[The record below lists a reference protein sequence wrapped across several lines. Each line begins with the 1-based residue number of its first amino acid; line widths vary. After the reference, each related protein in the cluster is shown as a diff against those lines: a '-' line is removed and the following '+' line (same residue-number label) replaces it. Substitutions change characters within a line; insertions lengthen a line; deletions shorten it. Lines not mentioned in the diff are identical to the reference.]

1 MPTTNPVPSTD
12 PSDLLFNAGK
22 LDEVVNGT
30 TNNFT
35 DRLGI
40 ARRTVAG
47 MNADFDAQLAD
58 AESDLNVYRADAA
71 ASAAEA
77 LGYLQTIRATSY
89 GAYASDPAT
98 DPLGNPPTVGD
109 EYFNT
114 TANLLKRWNG
124 TTWQA
129 SDINTANLAASS
141 GSSLVGYDGGT
152 VQDVLDAVT
161 GPSGAASFGYTPAGT
176 GAVATN
182 VQSKLRESV
191 SVLDFG
197 ADPTGVADSTAAIN
211 AAFASGAKRVV
222 GEAGAVYAVN
232 GQISIPSSL
241 EFDGR
246 GCTFSATLA
255 AGVRLLQVTAA
266 ASIKNLT
273 LDFNDGYALNA
284 INFPTANVGYL
295 ELVNVV
301 VRDIYDIDTTSLTI
315 PINFNADLNEIR
327 FDGVTLKN
335 IKKRSNGNS
344 TDIGGGIEGI
354 YVFAGTAGAVGG
366 GGYMRNINIENI
378 RTVDASG
385 ADVED
390 ICNAIYFSYAA
401 ATDHRARI
409 TVENV
414 KALDFGR
421 RLFKTQCDDL
431 FISNVFAE
439 SVTLPAFVC
448 LGLQDYDTA
457 PTYNVKVKN
466 AIMRGAMRYAVAIS
480 VTDSVLDCIDCN
492 VSLRGVTNPYGSNAF
507 GIGINADELK
517 ITNSSISADTGLY
530 YFRPSTSY
538 AGNLKNFQVS
548 NTSFKQRVSS
558 GFPWQIQETASLADI
573 DSILFE
579 NIVVDTTLFPSGMFF
594 GVTTKTNGT
603 LSMNNITVIDN
614 DGAANGG
621 SALYVDGFA
630 NVNVTNYVHVNKNTG
645 SQVFRSMR
653 FRYCTSV
660 QLDSITYA
668 AKPTAT
674 NATFEN
680 IGSLIATN
688 VYVNP
693 LATYSL
699 SCSTTTTSRF
709 SALRRDKVNFNDDAS
724 RSGSVFA
731 QEFSTGTTAQRPT
744 AQLSSGQTYWD
755 TTLSKPIWWN
765 GSVWKDAAGTTV

>member
-1 MPTTNPVPSTD
+1 MPTSNPVPSQD
-12 PSDLLFNAGK
+12 PSDLLFNAEK

-30 TNNFT
+30 ANSFT
-35 DRLGI
+35 DRLGV

-58 AESDLNVYRADAA
+58 AKSDLNVYRADAA

-141 GSSLVGYDGGT
+141 GSSLVGY
-152 VQDVLDAVT
+152 
-161 GPSGAASFGYTPAGT
+161 SPAGT
-176 GAVATN
+176 GAVATT
-182 VQSKLRESV
+182 VQSKLRETV
-191 SVLDFG
+191 SLKDFG
-197 ADPTGVADSTAAIN
+197 ATAAASAAVNTAAIN
-211 AAFASGAKRVV
+211 AAFASGAKRVA

-232 GQISIPSSL
+232 GQISISSSL

-284 INFPTANVGYL
+284 INFPIANVGYL

-301 VRDIYDIDTTSLTI
+301 VRDIYDLDTTSLTI

-344 TDIGGGIEGI
+344 TDTGGGIEGF
-354 YVFAGTAGAVGG
+354 YVFAGTSGAVGG
-366 GGYMRNINIENI
+366 GGYMRNITIENI

-390 ICNAIYFSYAA
+390 ICNAIYFAYAG
-401 ATDHRARI
+401 ATDRRTRI
-409 TVENV
+409 AVENV

-439 SVTLPAFVC
+439 ASTLPAFVAI
-448 LGLQDYDTA
+448 GIQDYDTYKA
-457 PTYNVKVKN
+457 YNVKVKD
-466 AIMRGAMRYAVAIS
+466 AIIRGKIRFGVAVSADDVLLDGIDMNIS
-480 VTDSVLDCIDCN
+480 LAGTNSV
-492 VSLRGVTNPYGSNAF
+492 YGNSA
-507 GIGINADELK
+507 IGI
-517 ITNSSISADTGLY
+517 SISGDNLTIANSFIRSKVALFGNRASTNFAGLIKGLIVDSCNIKTNETGSQ
-530 YFRPSTSY
+530 FFDIGSIT
-538 AGNLKNFQVS
+538 
-548 NTSFKQRVSS
+548 
-558 GFPWQIQETASLADI
+558 SLASV
-573 DSILFE
+573 DSAVF
-579 NIVVDTTLFPSGMFF
+579 NNVVFDASDYPANGGSGGSFIGNTTNLSNVVSFNNC
-594 GVTTKTNGT
+594 VT
-603 LSMNNITVIDN
+603 IDN
-614 DGAANGG
+614 DAAANGG
-621 SALYVDGFA
+621 SQILVYGAKT
-630 NVNVTNYVHVNKNTG
+630 VNITGYTHFNRNATSAVYRSFRFNT
-645 SQVFRSMR
+645 
-653 FRYCTSV
+653 CTSIV
-660 QLDSITYA
+660 LHGINLQ
-668 AKPTAT
+668 AKPSAASIDF
-674 NATFEN
+674 NN
-680 IGSLIATN
+680 ITSLIAGSIYGDSTAS
-688 VYVNP
+688 YF
-693 LATYSL
+693 L
-699 SCSTTTTSRF
+699 SISTTTNSRVSNVNRAKVALNDTASMQGCLFAPEF
-709 SALRRDKVNFNDDAS
+709 SA
-724 RSGSVFA
+724 
-731 QEFSTGTTAQRPT
+731 GTTSQRPT
-744 AQLSSGQTYWD
+744 AGLIAGQQYWD
-755 TTLSKPIWWN
+755 TTLGKPIWWT
-765 GSVWKDAAGTTV
+765 GAAWKDAAGTTV